1 MKKLKDIAQIERA
14 KKGNIYPAGTIA
26 IQISATKGEVIY
38 HDKETEIESKYVAI
52 ISNEVNKKYLYT
64 MLKNGIEQF
73 LFKYQNGLN
82 LIAEDIGLF
91 EVEILDEIKQK
102 IISDIYF
109 SLEQEEENIKKE
121 IENLKKMKK
130 RFSKDM
136 FI

>member
-1 MKKLKDIAQIERA
+1 MKKLKEIAQIERA

-26 IQISATKGEVIY
+26 IQISATKGQVIY
-38 HDKETEIESKYVAI
+38 HDKETEIESHYVAI
-52 ISNEVNKKYLYT
+52 ISNEVNKKYLYI

-73 LFKYQNGLN
+73 LLKYQNGLN

-91 EVEILDEIKQK
+91 EIEILDETKQK

-109 SLEQEEENIKKE
+109 SLEQEVENTKKE
-121 IENLKKMKK
+121 IENLKQMKK